1 MSGLQRT
8 QSELTAATA
17 LLQDWTDLAC
27 ASGQGAASRGQGPWP
42 KRVATWLKLLANSTI
57 SAKLKGHPSN
67 RTATNSSV
75 WFCEAGFPDFWR
87 IAQFRLALFQPDLD
101 IFLRRANFLSNPV
114 DSSSSACGHK
124 QFLRRRRGTRLWNHW
139 DKASWVAQFGKC
151 WSLLEV
157 QKLARVIPI
166 SSHAAP

>member
-1 MSGLQRT
+1 MRVGREPPAGARGRGQKESLPGLSCLQ
-8 QSELTAATA
+8 TA
-17 LLQDWTDLAC
+17 L
-27 ASGQGAASRGQGPWP
+27 SVPSS
-42 KRVATWLKLLANSTI
+42 KATPQI
-57 SAKLKGHPSN
+57 

-75 WFCEAGFPDFWR
+75 WFCEAGFSDFWR
-87 IAQFRLALFQPDLD
+87 IAQFRLALFHPDLD

-114 DSSSSACGHK
+114 GSSSSACGHK